1 MTVNRFVFASLIA
14 VSSIIGLTGT
24 IHQSI
29 AQTIRNTPNQKPLQN
44 REVTKLKK
52 VMKEEIETVL
62 GLAGLDKIVKPPEF
76 DQQLQNYRAKLAK
89 VNPEVT
95 PFLGNWIQNWEMS
108 EPALAIAIFPSRIK
122 GQICVIEYQD
132 NQNYLI
138 PPEEKRPPNPLPKF
152 STLKIRNR
160 QGQTSNLRLHRSLIS
175 KNGSGYAGEVEF
187 MGVAIAKTK
196 LRLYA
201 SQGIPKL
208 DSDLPKQI
216 LQKFQANQ
224 CQQG

>member
-1 MTVNRFVFASLIA
+1 MTVNRFVFTSLIA

-24 IHQSI
+24 IQQST

-52 VMKEEIETVL
+52 VMKEEIDTVL

-76 DQQLQNYRAKLAK
+76 NAQLQNYRAKLAK

-108 EPALAIAIFPSRIK
+108 EPAFTIAVFPSRIK
-122 GQICVIEYQD
+122 GQVCVIEYQD

-138 PPEEKRPPNPLPKF
+138 PPEDKRSPNPLPKF
-152 STLKIRNR
+152 STLKILNR
-160 QGQTSNLRLHRSLIS
+160 QGQISNLRFHRSLIS
-175 KNGSGYAGEVEF
+175 KNGSGYGGEVEF